1 MKHQEGFKMRKLGRE
16 RFVVA
21 EGRKLIDFN
30 KMIKLNDSA
39 AYLWEETVDKEFS
52 VEDLAKLLED
62 KYAIDH
68 ETSMKDSEKIAGV
81 WMEIGIV
88 TE

>member
-1 MKHQEGFKMRKLGRE
+1 MRKLGRE
-16 RFVVA
+16 HFVVA

-39 AYLWEETVDKEFS
+39 AYLWEETDGKEFS

-62 KYAIDH
+62 KYGIDH
-68 ETSMKDSEKIAGV
+68 ETSMKDSAKIAGV
-81 WMEIGIV
+81 WVEIGIV
-88 TE
+88 AE